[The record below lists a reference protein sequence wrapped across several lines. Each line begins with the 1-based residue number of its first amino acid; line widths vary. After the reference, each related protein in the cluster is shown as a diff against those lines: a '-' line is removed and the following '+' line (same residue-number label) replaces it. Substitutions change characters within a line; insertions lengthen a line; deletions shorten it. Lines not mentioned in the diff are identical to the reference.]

1 MATTAYCLDILTM
14 ACNDLAQKY
23 TSSYENCCI
32 LSIIQILLAEPDQA
46 TLIFG
51 AVGGHYLYP
60 EVEYQAVV
68 ALSSEETGF
77 ASGANKPEQLLQAAT
92 SDQYFM
98 TEHR

>member
-1 MATTAYCLDILTM
+1 MAFYDP
-14 ACNDLAQKY
+14 AQKY

-51 AVGGHYLYP
+51 AVGGHYLYH
-60 EVEYQAVV
+60 EVGYQAVV
-68 ALSSEETGF
+68 ALLSEETGF

-92 SDQYFM
+92 SDLHFM
-98 TEHR
+98 TVHR